1 VSQLQPA
8 SRSRALRPGSR
19 ATRSS
24 TRSAPPAI
32 DDVWQRH
39 GRAMFALALVVCE
52 DAEAAET
59 VVVQAILDACTPS
72 DIAVL
77 SVGRQELARYVYVL
91 EGRRRAESTQPA
103 ADRRPDAAALSSSGV
118 AGAEDL
124 SHRQRSAIA
133 LALFGDHTYRD
144 VASLMGLPAPD
155 VAELMR
161 SGLIEAGRER
171 HRPDRR

>member
-1 VSQLQPA
+1 
-8 SRSRALRPGSR
+8 
-19 ATRSS
+19 
-24 TRSAPPAI
+24 
-32 DDVWQRH
+32 
-39 GRAMFALALVVCE
+39 MFALALVVCE

-72 DIAVL
+72 DIAVP

-91 EGRRRAESTQPA
+91 EGRRRGESAQPSAAE
-103 ADRRPDAAALSSSGV
+103 RRPGAPALSSSGV
-118 AGAEDL
+118 AGADEL

-144 VASLMGLPAPD
+144 IASLMGLPAPD

-161 SGLIEAGRER
+161 SGLIEAGRGHR
-171 HRPDRR
+171 RPDHRWPASPGRPPTASRAGS